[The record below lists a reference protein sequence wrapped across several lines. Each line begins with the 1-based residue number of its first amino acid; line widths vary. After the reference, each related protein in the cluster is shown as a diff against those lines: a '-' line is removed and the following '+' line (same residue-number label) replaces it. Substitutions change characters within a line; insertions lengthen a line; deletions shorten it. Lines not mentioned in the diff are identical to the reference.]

1 MNRCCGISRA
11 LATGAV
17 AVVSALAFA
26 TPSRAGFTP
35 DQLAGFEVTHL
46 RGEVNAVLPKQKV
59 IEVIDPEGHLEVVTV
74 GIDMAPLRLR
84 KGDRVDV
91 SLLDGLVVD
100 LERSKATTLSF
111 DREDIIMPM
120 DMGPLKQGMRVA
132 LASGTARVLKLSA
145 SDRSLSLMG
154 PLGGIHN
161 LDVVMPSDASS
172 GEDLFPLLQAGDLVD
187 FRLIQPVAVGIDR
200 VSRPVA
206 QPGVSTSPPLPSRGA
221 AGRRSSLKA
230 ELLEAFEFSQLQ
242 GTLLQFKPDQQVM
255 ELKSPYGHAQLI
267 TMGRGL
273 NTASVSKGDAV
284 VVDLLDGL
292 VVDLRKSSASKLSFS
307 REDVI
312 LSEDFGELR
321 QGARVS
327 MGTGTAEVVKVS
339 EQDHELSLRGPFGGI
354 HNLDV
359 RPGLNGDPLAQL
371 RVGDVVSF
379 RLIQPV
385 AIGIRPAG

>member
-1 MNRCCGISRA
+1 MTRCSGISRVLAAGAAA
-11 LATGAV
+11 L
-17 AVVSALAFA
+17 VSALAFDM
-26 TPSRAGFTP
+26 PSRAGFTP
-35 DQLAGFEVTHL
+35 EQLAGFEVTHL

-59 IEVIDPEGHLEVVTV
+59 IEVIDPEGHLEIVTV

-100 LERSKATTLSF
+100 LERSKATALSF

-120 DMGPLKQGMRVA
+120 DMGPLKKGMRVA
-132 LASGTARVLKLSA
+132 LASGTARVVKLS
-145 SDRSLSLMG
+145 STDRSLSLMG

-161 LDVVMPSDASS
+161 LDVVMPSDDPSDD
-172 GEDLFPLLQAGDLVD
+172 DLFPALQAGDLVD

-200 VSRPVA
+200 VAMSA
-206 QPGVSTSPPLPSRGA
+206 AKAGASTSPPLLNA
-221 AGRRSSLKA
+221 AADRRTSLKA
-230 ELLEAFEFSQLQ
+230 ELLEAFELSQVQ

-255 ELKSPYGHAQLI
+255 ELKSPYGHTLLI
-267 TMGRGL
+267 TMGGGL
-273 NTASVSKGDAV
+273 NTASVSNGDQV
-284 VVDLLDGL
+284 IVDVLDGL
-292 VVDLRKSSASKLSFS
+292 VVDLRKSSAKGLSFK

-321 QGARVS
+321 KGARVS

-359 RPGLNGDPLAQL
+359 RPGLNGDPLAL
-371 RVGDVVSF
+371 LKVGDVVSF
-379 RLIQPV
+379 RSIQPV

>member
-1 MNRCCGISRA
+1 MTRCSGISRV
-11 LATGAV
+11 LAVGAA
-17 AVVSALAFA
+17 AVVSALAFDM
-26 TPSRAGFTP
+26 PSRAGFTP
-35 DQLAGFEVTHL
+35 EQLAGFEVSHL

-59 IEVIDPEGHLEVVTV
+59 IEVIDPEGHLEIVTV

-100 LERSKATTLSF
+100 LERSKATALSF

-120 DMGPLKQGMRVA
+120 DMGPLKKGMRVA
-132 LASGTARVLKLSA
+132 LASGTARVVKLS
-145 SDRSLSLMG
+145 STDRSLSLMG

-161 LDVVMPSDASS
+161 LDVVMPSDDPSDD
-172 GEDLFPLLQAGDLVD
+172 DLFPALQAGDLVD

-200 VSRPVA
+200 VAMSA
-206 QPGVSTSPPLPSRGA
+206 AKAGASTSPPLLNA
-221 AGRRSSLKA
+221 AADRRTSLKA
-230 ELLEAFEFSQLQ
+230 ELLEAFELSQVQ

-255 ELKSPYGHAQLI
+255 ELKSPYGHTLLI
-267 TMGRGL
+267 TMGVGL
-273 NTASVSKGDAV
+273 NTASVSNGDEV
-284 VVDLLDGL
+284 IVDVLDGL
-292 VVDLRKSSASKLSFS
+292 VVDLRKSSAKGLSFK

-321 QGARVS
+321 KGARVS

-359 RPGLNGDPLAQL
+359 RPGGNGDPITQL
-371 RVGDVVSF
+371 KPGDVVSF
-379 RLIQPV
+379 RSIQPV

>member
-1 MNRCCGISRA
+1 MTRSSGISRV
-11 LATGAV
+11 LAAGAA
-17 AVVSALAFA
+17 AVVSVLAFNL
-26 TPSRAGFTP
+26 PSKAGFTP
-35 DQLAGFEVTHL
+35 EQLAGFEVTHL
-46 RGEVNAVLPKQKV
+46 RGVVSAVLPKQKV
-59 IEVIDPEGHLEVVTV
+59 IEVIDPEGHLEIVTV

-100 LERSKATTLSF
+100 LERSKESTLSF

-132 LASGTARVLKLSA
+132 LAAGTARVVKVSA
-145 SDRSLSLMG
+145 TDRSISLMG

-161 LDVVMPSDASS
+161 LDVVMASDASS
-172 GEDLFPLLQAGDLVD
+172 GDDLFPGLQAGDLVD

-200 VSRPVA
+200 VA
-206 QPGVSTSPPLPSRGA
+206 ITAATAGA
-221 AGRRSSLKA
+221 ATSQPLLSGAADRRTSLKA
-230 ELLEAFEFSQLQ
+230 ELLEAFELSQVQ

-255 ELKSPYGHAQLI
+255 ELKSPYGHTLLI
-267 TMGRGL
+267 TMGGGL
-273 NTASVSKGDAV
+273 KTVGVSNGDEV
-284 VVDLLDGL
+284 IVDILDGL
-292 VVDLRKSSASKLSFS
+292 VVDLHKSSASSLSFK

-312 LSEDFGELR
+312 LSEDFGEVR
-321 QGARVS
+321 KGARVA

-339 EQDHELSLRGPFGGI
+339 KTDHELSLRGPFGGI

-359 RPGLNGDPLAQL
+359 RPGLSGDPLAQL
-371 RVGDVVSF
+371 KVGDFVSF
-379 RLIQPV
+379 RSIQPI

>member
-1 MNRCCGISRA
+1 MTRCSGINRV
-11 LATGAV
+11 LAAGAA
-17 AVVSALAFA
+17 AVVSALAFDI
-26 TPSRAGFTP
+26 PSRAGFTP
-35 DQLAGFEVTHL
+35 EQLAGFEVTHL

-59 IEVIDPEGHLEVVTV
+59 IEVIDPEGHLEIVTV

-100 LERSKATTLSF
+100 LERSTATTLSF

-120 DMGPLKQGMRVA
+120 DMGPLKKGMRVA
-132 LASGTARVLKLSA
+132 LASGTARVVKVSA
-145 SDRSLSLMG
+145 TDRSLSLMG

-172 GEDLFPLLQAGDLVD
+172 GDDLFPALQAGDLVD

-200 VSRPVA
+200 VVTTAATAGSA
-206 QPGVSTSPPLPSRGA
+206 TSQPLLSGA
-221 AGRRSSLKA
+221 AARRTSLKS
-230 ELLEAFEFSQLQ
+230 ELLEAFELSQVQ

-255 ELKSPYGHAQLI
+255 ELKSPYGHTLLI
-267 TMGRGL
+267 TMGGGL
-273 NTASVSKGDAV
+273 KTAGVSNGDEV
-284 VVDLLDGL
+284 IVDILDGL
-292 VVDLRKSSASKLSFS
+292 VVDLSKSSATSLSFN

-312 LSEDFGELR
+312 LSEDFGEVR
-321 QGARVS
+321 KGARVA

-339 EQDHELSLRGPFGGI
+339 EKDHELSLRGPFGGI

-359 RPGLNGDPLAQL
+359 RPGLSGDPLAQL
-371 RVGDVVSF
+371 KVGDFVSF
-379 RLIQPV
+379 RSIQPI
-385 AIGIRPAG
+385 AIGIQPAG

>member
-1 MNRCCGISRA
+1 MTRCSGISRV
-11 LATGAV
+11 LAAGAA
-17 AVVSALAFA
+17 AVVSTLAFHM
-26 TPSRAGFTP
+26 PSRAGCTP
-35 DQLAGFEVTHL
+35 EQLAGFEVTHL

-59 IEVIDPEGHLEVVTV
+59 IEVIDPEGHLEIVTV

-100 LERSKATTLSF
+100 LERSTATTLSF

-120 DMGPLKQGMRVA
+120 DMGPLKKGMRMA
-132 LASGTARVLKLSA
+132 LASGTARVVKVSA

-161 LDVVMPSDASS
+161 LDVVMPSGD
-172 GEDLFPLLQAGDLVD
+172 DLFPALQAGDLVD

-200 VSRPVA
+200 IA
-206 QPGVSTSPPLPSRGA
+206 TAAATAGASTSQPLLS
-221 AGRRSSLKA
+221 GRADRRTSLKA
-230 ELLEAFEFSQLQ
+230 ELLEAFELSQVQ

-255 ELKSPYGHAQLI
+255 ELRSPYGHTLLI

-273 NTASVSKGDAV
+273 KTAGVRNGDEV
-284 VVDLLDGL
+284 IIDVLDGL
-292 VVDLRKSSASKLSFS
+292 VVDLSKSSASSLSFN

-312 LSEDFGELR
+312 LSEDFGEVR
-321 QGARVS
+321 KGARVA
-327 MGTGTAEVVKVS
+327 MGTGTAEVVKIS
-339 EQDHELSLRGPFGGI
+339 EDDHELSLRGPFGGV

-359 RPGLNGDPLAQL
+359 RPGLNGDPLAKL
-371 RVGDVVSF
+371 KLGDFVSF
-379 RLIQPV
+379 RSIQPI
-385 AIGIRPAG
+385 AIGIRPAR

>member
-1 MNRCCGISRA
+1 MTRCSGISRV
-11 LATGAV
+11 LAVGAA
-17 AVVSALAFA
+17 AVVSALAFDM
-26 TPSRAGFTP
+26 PSRAGFTP
-35 DQLAGFEVTHL
+35 EQLAGFEVSHL

-59 IEVIDPEGHLEVVTV
+59 IEVIDPEGHLEIVTV

-100 LERSKATTLSF
+100 LERSKSATLSF

-120 DMGPLKQGMRVA
+120 DMGPLKKGMRVA
-132 LASGTARVLKLSA
+132 LASGTARVVKVSA
-145 SDRSLSLMG
+145 TDRSLSLMG

-172 GEDLFPLLQAGDLVD
+172 GDDLFPALQAGDLVD

-200 VSRPVA
+200 VA
-206 QPGVSTSPPLPSRGA
+206 TTAATAGA
-221 AGRRSSLKA
+221 ATSQPLLSGAAARRTSLKA
-230 ELLEAFEFSQLQ
+230 ELLEAFELSQVQ

-255 ELKSPYGHAQLI
+255 ELKSPYGHTLLI
-267 TMGRGL
+267 TMGGGL
-273 NTASVSKGDAV
+273 KTAGVRNGDEV
-284 VVDLLDGL
+284 IVDILDGL
-292 VVDLRKSSASKLSFS
+292 VVDLNKSSATSLSFN

-312 LSEDFGELR
+312 LSEDFGEVR
-321 QGARVS
+321 KGARVA

-339 EQDHELSLRGPFGGI
+339 EKDHELSLRGPSGGI

-359 RPGLNGDPLAQL
+359 RPGLSGNPLAQL
-371 RVGDVVSF
+371 KVGDVVSF
-379 RLIQPV
+379 RSIQPI
-385 AIGIRPAG
+385 ASGIQPAR

>member
-1 MNRCCGISRA
+1 MTRCSGISRV
-11 LATGAV
+11 LAAGAA
-17 AVVSALAFA
+17 AVVSTLAFQM
-26 TPSRAGFTP
+26 PSRAGFTP
-35 DQLAGFEVTHL
+35 EQLAGFEVTHL

-59 IEVIDPEGHLEVVTV
+59 IEVIDPEGHLEIVTV

-100 LERSKATTLSF
+100 LERSTSTTLSF

-120 DMGPLKQGMRVA
+120 DMGPLKKGMRMA
-132 LASGTARVLKLSA
+132 LASGTARVLKVSA
-145 SDRSLSLMG
+145 TDRSLSLMG

-161 LDVVMPSDASS
+161 LDVVMPSGD
-172 GEDLFPLLQAGDLVD
+172 DLFPALQAGDLVD

-200 VSRPVA
+200 IA
-206 QPGVSTSPPLPSRGA
+206 TAAATAGASTSQPLLS
-221 AGRRSSLKA
+221 GRADRRTSLKA
-230 ELLEAFEFSQLQ
+230 ELLEAFELSQVQ

-255 ELKSPYGHAQLI
+255 ELKSPYGHTLLI

-273 NTASVSKGDAV
+273 KTAGVRNGDEV
-284 VVDLLDGL
+284 IIDVLDGL
-292 VVDLRKSSASKLSFS
+292 VVDLSKSSASSLSFN

-312 LSEDFGELR
+312 LSEDFGEVR
-321 QGARVS
+321 KGARVA
-327 MGTGTAEVVKVS
+327 MGTGTAEVVKIS
-339 EQDHELSLRGPFGGI
+339 EDDHELSLRGPFGGV

-371 RVGDVVSF
+371 KLGDFVSF
-379 RLIQPV
+379 RSIQPI
-385 AIGIRPAG
+385 AIGIRPAR

>member
-1 MNRCCGISRA
+1 M
-11 LATGAV
+11 
-17 AVVSALAFA
+17 
-26 TPSRAGFTP
+26 PSRAGFTP
-35 DQLAGFEVTHL
+35 EQLAGFEVTHL

-59 IEVIDPEGHLEVVTV
+59 IEVIDPEGHLEIVTV

-100 LERSKATTLSF
+100 LERSTATTLSF

-120 DMGPLKQGMRVA
+120 DMGPLKKGMRMA
-132 LASGTARVLKLSA
+132 LASGTARVVKVSA

-161 LDVVMPSDASS
+161 LDVVMPSGD
-172 GEDLFPLLQAGDLVD
+172 DLFPALQAGDLVD

-200 VSRPVA
+200 IA
-206 QPGVSTSPPLPSRGA
+206 TAAATAGASTSQPLLS
-221 AGRRSSLKA
+221 GRADRRTSLKA
-230 ELLEAFEFSQLQ
+230 ELLEAFELSQVQ

-255 ELKSPYGHAQLI
+255 ELRSPYGHTLLI

-273 NTASVSKGDAV
+273 KTAGVRNGDEV
-284 VVDLLDGL
+284 IIDVLDGL
-292 VVDLRKSSASKLSFS
+292 VVDLSKSSASSLSFN

-312 LSEDFGELR
+312 LSEDFGEVR
-321 QGARVS
+321 KGARVA
-327 MGTGTAEVVKVS
+327 MGTGTAEVVKIS
-339 EQDHELSLRGPFGGI
+339 EDDHELSLRGPFGGV

-371 RVGDVVSF
+371 KLGDFVSF
-379 RLIQPV
+379 RSIQPI
-385 AIGIRPAG
+385 AIGIRPAQ

>member
-1 MNRCCGISRA
+1 MTRCSGISRV
-11 LATGAV
+11 LAAGAA
-17 AVVSALAFA
+17 AVVSTLAFHM
-26 TPSRAGFTP
+26 PSRAGFTP
-35 DQLAGFEVTHL
+35 EQLAGFEVTHL

-59 IEVIDPEGHLEVVTV
+59 IEVIDPEGHLEIVTV

-100 LERSKATTLSF
+100 LERSTSTTLSF

-120 DMGPLKQGMRVA
+120 DMGPLKKGMRMA
-132 LASGTARVLKLSA
+132 LASGTARVVKVSA

-161 LDVVMPSDASS
+161 LDVVMPSGD
-172 GEDLFPLLQAGDLVD
+172 DLFPALQAGDLVD

-200 VSRPVA
+200 IA
-206 QPGVSTSPPLPSRGA
+206 TAAATAGASTSQPLLSSRA
-221 AGRRSSLKA
+221 DRRTSLKA
-230 ELLEAFEFSQLQ
+230 ELLEAFELSQVQ

-255 ELKSPYGHAQLI
+255 ELKSPYGHTLLI
-267 TMGRGL
+267 TMGGGL
-273 NTASVSKGDAV
+273 KTAGVRNGDEV
-284 VVDLLDGL
+284 IVDVLDGL
-292 VVDLRKSSASKLSFS
+292 VVDLSKSSASSLSFN

-312 LSEDFGELR
+312 LSEDFGEVR
-321 QGARVS
+321 KGARVA
-327 MGTGTAEVVKVS
+327 MGTGTAEVVKIS
-339 EQDHELSLRGPFGGI
+339 EEDHELSLRGPFGGV

-371 RVGDVVSF
+371 KLGDFVSF
-379 RLIQPV
+379 RSIQPI
-385 AIGIRPAG
+385 AIGIRPAR

>member
-1 MNRCCGISRA
+1 MTSCSGISRVLAAGAAA
-11 LATGAV
+11 L
-17 AVVSALAFA
+17 VSALAFDM
-26 TPSRAGFTP
+26 PSSAGFTP
-35 DQLAGFEVTHL
+35 EQLAGFEVTHL

-59 IEVIDPEGHLEVVTV
+59 IEVIDPEGHLEIVTV

-100 LERSKATTLSF
+100 LERSKATALSF

-120 DMGPLKQGMRVA
+120 DMGPLKKGMRMA
-132 LASGTARVLKLSA
+132 LASGTARVVKLSA
-145 SDRSLSLMG
+145 TDRSLSLMG

-161 LDVVMPSDASS
+161 LDVVMPSDDPSDD
-172 GEDLFPLLQAGDLVD
+172 DLFPALQAGDLVD

-200 VSRPVA
+200 VATSA
-206 QPGVSTSPPLPSRGA
+206 AKAGASTSPPLLSA
-221 AGRRSSLKA
+221 AADRRTSLKA
-230 ELLEAFEFSQLQ
+230 ELLEAFELSQVQ

-255 ELKSPYGHAQLI
+255 ELKSPYGHTLLI
-267 TMGRGL
+267 TMGGGL
-273 NTASVSKGDAV
+273 NTASVSNGDEV
-284 VVDLLDGL
+284 IVDVLDGL
-292 VVDLRKSSASKLSFS
+292 VVDLRKSSAKGLSFK

-321 QGARVS
+321 KGARVS

-359 RPGLNGDPLAQL
+359 RPGGNGDPITQL
-371 RVGDVVSF
+371 KPGDVVSF
-379 RLIQPV
+379 RSIQPV

>member
-1 MNRCCGISRA
+1 M
-11 LATGAV
+11 
-17 AVVSALAFA
+17 
-26 TPSRAGFTP
+26 
-35 DQLAGFEVTHL
+35 
-46 RGEVNAVLPKQKV
+46 LPKQKV
-59 IEVIDPEGHLEVVTV
+59 IEVIDPEGHLEIVTV

-120 DMGPLKQGMRVA
+120 DMGPLKKGMRMA
-132 LASGTARVLKLSA
+132 LASGTARVVKLSA
-145 SDRSLSLMG
+145 TDRSLSLMG

-161 LDVVMPSDASS
+161 LDVVMPSDDPSDD
-172 GEDLFPLLQAGDLVD
+172 DLFPALQAGDLVD

-200 VSRPVA
+200 VATSA
-206 QPGVSTSPPLPSRGA
+206 AKAGASTSPPLLSA
-221 AGRRSSLKA
+221 AADRRTSLKA
-230 ELLEAFEFSQLQ
+230 ELLEAFELSQVQ

-255 ELKSPYGHAQLI
+255 ELKSPYGHTLLI
-267 TMGRGL
+267 TMGGGL
-273 NTASVSKGDAV
+273 NTASVSNGDEV
-284 VVDLLDGL
+284 IVDVLDGL
-292 VVDLRKSSASKLSFS
+292 VVDLRKSSAKGLSFK

-321 QGARVS
+321 KGARVS

-359 RPGLNGDPLAQL
+359 RPGGNGDPITQL
-371 RVGDVVSF
+371 KPGDVVSF
-379 RLIQPV
+379 RSIQPV

>member
-1 MNRCCGISRA
+1 MTRCSGISRV
-11 LATGAV
+11 LAAGAA
-17 AVVSALAFA
+17 AVVSTLAFQM
-26 TPSRAGFTP
+26 PSRAGFTP
-35 DQLAGFEVTHL
+35 EQLAGFEVTHL

-59 IEVIDPEGHLEVVTV
+59 IEVIDPEGHLEIVTV

-100 LERSKATTLSF
+100 LERSTSTTLSF

-120 DMGPLKQGMRVA
+120 DMGPLKKGMRMA
-132 LASGTARVLKLSA
+132 LASGTARVVKVSA

-161 LDVVMPSDASS
+161 LDVVMPSGD
-172 GEDLFPLLQAGDLVD
+172 DLFPALQAGDLVD

-200 VSRPVA
+200 IA
-206 QPGVSTSPPLPSRGA
+206 TAAATAGASTSQPLLS
-221 AGRRSSLKA
+221 GRADRRTSLKA
-230 ELLEAFEFSQLQ
+230 ELLEAFELSQVQ

-255 ELKSPYGHAQLI
+255 ELKSPYGHTLLI
-267 TMGRGL
+267 TMGRGFK
-273 NTASVSKGDAV
+273 TAGVRNGDEV
-284 VVDLLDGL
+284 IVDVLDGL
-292 VVDLRKSSASKLSFS
+292 VVDLSKSSASSLSFN

-312 LSEDFGELR
+312 LSEDFGEVR
-321 QGARVS
+321 KGARVA
-327 MGTGTAEVVKVS
+327 MGTGTAEVVKIS
-339 EQDHELSLRGPFGGI
+339 EDDHELSLRGPFGGV

-371 RVGDVVSF
+371 KLGDFVSF
-379 RLIQPV
+379 RSIQPI
-385 AIGIRPAG
+385 AIGIRPAQ

>member
-1 MNRCCGISRA
+1 MTSCSGISRVLAAGAAA
-11 LATGAV
+11 L
-17 AVVSALAFA
+17 VSALAFDM
-26 TPSRAGFTP
+26 PSSAGFTP
-35 DQLAGFEVTHL
+35 EQLAGFEVTHL

-59 IEVIDPEGHLEVVTV
+59 IEVIDPEGHLEIVTV

-100 LERSKATTLSF
+100 LERSKATALSF

-120 DMGPLKQGMRVA
+120 DMGPLKKGMRVA
-132 LASGTARVLKLSA
+132 LASGTARVVKLS
-145 SDRSLSLMG
+145 STDRSLSLMG

-161 LDVVMPSDASS
+161 LDVVMPSDDPSDD
-172 GEDLFPLLQAGDLVD
+172 DLFPALQAGDLVD

-200 VSRPVA
+200 VATSA
-206 QPGVSTSPPLPSRGA
+206 AKAGASTSPPLLNA
-221 AGRRSSLKA
+221 AADRRTSLKA
-230 ELLEAFEFSQLQ
+230 ELLEAFELSQVQ

-255 ELKSPYGHAQLI
+255 ELKSPYGHTLLI
-267 TMGRGL
+267 TMGGGL
-273 NTASVSKGDAV
+273 NTASVSNGDEV
-284 VVDLLDGL
+284 VVDVLDGL
-292 VVDLRKSSASKLSFS
+292 VVDLRKSSAKGLSFK

-321 QGARVS
+321 KGARVS

-359 RPGLNGDPLAQL
+359 RPGGNGDPITQL
-371 RVGDVVSF
+371 KPGDVVSF
-379 RLIQPV
+379 RSIQPV